1 MRATPCSD
9 PDGPLPSRDL
19 LLLERY
25 LPFNDRRLLPPPLY
39 TAILF
44 LYIEARDYRGL
55 HARVSRWPVYY
66 DVDRLIARIKAELET
81 LGLSEHE
88 FGDGTPAREVEGD
101 DADADSDRSVF
112 VFLIFFGFGFG
123 FLEKKNS
130 LNIYI

>member
-1 MRATPCSD
+1 
-9 PDGPLPSRDL
+9 
-19 LLLERY
+19 
-25 LPFNDRRLLPPPLY
+25 
-39 TAILF
+39 
-44 LYIEARDYRGL
+44 
-55 HARVSRWPVYY
+55 VSRWPVYY